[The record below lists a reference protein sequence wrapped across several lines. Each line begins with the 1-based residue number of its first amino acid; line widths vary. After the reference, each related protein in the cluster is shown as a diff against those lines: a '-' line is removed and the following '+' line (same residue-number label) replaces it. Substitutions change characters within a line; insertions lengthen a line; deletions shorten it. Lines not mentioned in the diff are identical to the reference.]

1 MHMPIRVAL
10 ADDHVLVRQ
19 GLKSLLE
26 REEVKVVAE
35 AADGQEAVTQAV
47 SLHPD
52 IAIMDISMPM
62 LNGIDAA
69 RELGRS
75 CPKTKVILLTQH
87 EEDQYILEALEAGVK
102 GYVLKSQ
109 VASDLVHAIQQ
120 VSRGMFYLSPGVSRT
135 VIEAYRTKSE
145 RPADPLTARE
155 RQVLQLIAEGKST
168 KDVASLLDISVK
180 TAESHRS
187 RLMRKLDIHET
198 ASLVRYA
205 VRRGLEQPQVARV
218 PVILSWSYR
227 SAHSRV
233 DMRVLSCRRR
243 LFPEA

>member
-26 REEVKVVAE
+26 REEFKVVAE

-52 IAIMDISMPM
+52 ITIMDISMPM

-69 RELGRS
+69 RELGRA

-102 GYVLKSQ
+102 GYVLKNQ
-109 VASDLVHAIQQ
+109 VASDLVFQHISLHPSLQGLKDILIFFMLREQ
-120 VSRGMFYLSPGVSRT
+120 DHLRFRT
-135 VIEAYRTKSE
+135 
-145 RPADPLTARE
+145 
-155 RQVLQLIAEGKST
+155 G
-168 KDVASLLDISVK
+168 
-180 TAESHRS
+180 TAEFPCC
-187 RLMRKLDIHET
+187 I
-198 ASLVRYA
+198 Y
-205 VRRGLEQPQVARV
+205 
-218 PVILSWSYR
+218 PV
-227 SAHSRV
+227 
-233 DMRVLSCRRR
+233 
-243 LFPEA
+243 

>member
-1 MHMPIRVAL
+1 MAIRVVL
-10 ADDHVLVRQ
+10 ADDHILVRQ

-26 REEVKVVAE
+26 REKFQVVAE
-35 AADGQEAVTQAV
+35 ASDGQEIIRLTGE
-47 SLHPD
+47 LHPD
-52 IAIMDISMPM
+52 IAVIDISMPT

-69 RELGRS
+69 RELARC

-87 EEDQYILEALEAGVK
+87 EEEQYVHEALEAGVK

-120 VSRGMFYLSPGVSRT
+120 VSRGGVYLSPGVSRA
-135 VIEAYRTKSE
+135 VVEAYRTRSE
-145 RPADPLTARE
+145 RPLDPLSGRE

-168 KDVASLLDISVK
+168 KDVASLLGISVK

-187 RLMRKLDIHET
+187 RLMQKLDIHET

-205 VRRGLEQPQVARV
+205 VRRGLVQP
-218 PVILSWSYR
+218 
-227 SAHSRV
+227 
-233 DMRVLSCRRR
+233 
-243 LFPEA
+243 